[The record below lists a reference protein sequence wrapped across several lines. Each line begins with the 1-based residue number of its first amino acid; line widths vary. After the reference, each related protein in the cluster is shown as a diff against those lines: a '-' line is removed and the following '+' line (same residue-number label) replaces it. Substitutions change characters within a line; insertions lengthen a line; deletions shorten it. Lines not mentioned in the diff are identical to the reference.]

1 VSEPAPLR
9 LGIYNDYRFRR
20 TPEGVFS
27 DRALVLFLAG
37 MAEHLEQT
45 VLLGHL
51 DPELPGAYYRIPDRV
66 AFLPLPTF
74 PHLLHRDAVPAMAR
88 SVVRFWRALDDVD
101 AVWLLGPH
109 PLCLALA
116 VLAALRGRKVALGVR
131 QDLPTYVRSR
141 HPGRPLVSL
150 AGDVMEGAFRLIARR
165 APTVVVGADIAR
177 HYRHARRLLDM
188 SVSLVRAA
196 DVADAEQLAAR
207 SWPDRPTILSVG
219 RLETEKNPLLLAD
232 IGALLPEGWRLVV
245 CGEGPLEGRLRERI
259 AQLGVQDRV
268 ELRGYLPIDG
278 GLMDLYRSSDAFL
291 HVSWTE
297 GVPQVLMEAFAAGL
311 PVVATAVGGVPDA
324 VGDAALQIPPGDAG
338 AAADALARLAAD
350 ADLRHALAAR
360 GAERVRA
367 HTLEAESARVAEF
380 LAASLRPHNG

>member
-1 VSEPAPLR
+1 VSDPAPLR
-9 LGIYNDYRFRR
+9 LGVYNDYRFRR
-20 TPEGVFS
+20 TSEGLYS

-37 MAEHLEQT
+37 MAQHLERMT
-45 VLLGHL
+45 LLGHL
-51 DPELPGAYYRIPDRV
+51 DPELPGAHYRIPDEV
-66 AFLPLPTF
+66 VFHPLPTF

-88 SVVRFWRALDDVD
+88 SVGRFWRALDDVD

-116 VLAALRGRKVALGVR
+116 ALAAIRRRGVALGVR

-141 HPGRPLVSL
+141 HPGRPLVRL
-150 AGDVMEGAFRLIARR
+150 AGDLLEGAYRLIARR

-177 HYRHARRLLDM
+177 HYRRARHLLDM
-188 SVSLVRAA
+188 SVSLVREA
-196 DVADAEQLAAR
+196 DVADAGQLEAR
-207 SWPDRPTILSVG
+207 TWPEGPTILSVG

-232 IGALLPEGWRLVV
+232 IAARLPEGWRLVV
-245 CGEGPLEGRLRERI
+245 CGEGPLEGELRARI
-259 AQLGVQDRV
+259 AELGVEDRV
-268 ELRGYLPIDG
+268 DLRGYLPIDG

-311 PVVATAVGGVPDA
+311 PVVATAVGGVPAA

-338 AAADALARLAAD
+338 AAAGALERLASD
-350 ADLRHALAAR
+350 EELRRTLAAR
-360 GAERVRA
+360 GADRVRA
-367 HTLEAESARVAEF
+367 HTLEAESARVVDF
-380 LAASLRPHNG
+380 LAASLRPHNE